1 MISVNDLNPGSYC
14 GLYCGAC
21 EIVAAHKK
29 ALATGVPA
37 KWEDL
42 PAPLRD
48 NISPA
53 PLECSGCKTNSLYEG
68 CRRCGIRACAAE
80 KKVEACILCSEY
92 PCGLVNERLQMVER
106 IKNVLPHCAVMFKN
120 LDSLKEQGQA
130 FWLEEQRKK
139 WSCPDC
145 GTPFTW
151 YQEKC
156 DKCGRELAS
165 IKDHNK
171 Y

>member
-1 MISVNDLNPGSYC
+1 MTDFDHGSYC

-42 PAPLRD
+42 PAPMRD
-48 NISPA
+48 NIPPA
-53 PLECSGCKTNSLYEG
+53 PLKCRGCKTDSLYEG
-68 CRRCGIRACAAE
+68 CWKCGIRACAAG
-80 KKVEACILCSEY
+80 KKIEACILCSEY
-92 PCGLVNERLQMVER
+92 PCQLVKERLKMVER
-106 IKNVLPHCAVMFKN
+106 IREVLPHCAVMFKN
-120 LDSLKEQGQA
+120 LDSLKEKGLE
-130 FWLEEQRKK
+130 FWLEEQKNN

-145 GTPFTW
+145 GTSFTW

-156 DKCGRELAS
+156 EKCGRELAS
-165 IKDHNK
+165 IKDQCN